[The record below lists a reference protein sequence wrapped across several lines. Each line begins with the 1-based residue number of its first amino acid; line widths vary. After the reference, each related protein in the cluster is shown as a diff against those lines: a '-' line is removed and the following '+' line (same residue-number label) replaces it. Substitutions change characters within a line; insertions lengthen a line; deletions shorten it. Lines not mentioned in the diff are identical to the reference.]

1 VKTNLESLL
10 SDIRAGKTF
19 ALFLLH
25 GDDFQVHAAAQAL
38 LDALV
43 PPENRS
49 FNLERFDGR
58 SASWDQIEAAL
69 MTPPFFPGAKLVWVE
84 NAPYFSSPETKDEI
98 GEKALKLL
106 GEGRRDEAARVL
118 LERLRL
124 EGWTQERW
132 ERVEPRNS
140 AHEIAGLL
148 GDAGKETLREIEA
161 LLDFCR
167 EQGLALKQRSGSE
180 SDRLAALADQGLPP
194 WGALLVTAAQV
205 DRRMRQYKKF
215 AEKGNVLDLAVE
227 RDRAGKLNREVLA
240 QWLDRSVREAGKKSI
255 DARAREMILARA
267 GTDLRA
273 FQQEVA
279 KLLLYVGDE
288 PGVTAKDVEAIF
300 LDQGEGWVFDLTKAL
315 SARDSVAALD
325 QLSRLMA
332 QGNHPLAF
340 LGPIASEVRKIF
352 LARELMGG
360 EKGRRLNSRMTYDQF
375 KEALFPQVSPPL
387 PANPFAAYMSF
398 KNADTFTAAELA
410 RYLKLIYQAD
420 IRLKSSGNSPRIVM
434 ERLILE
440 MCEKRRAVSMQ
451 SAK

>member
-1 VKTNLESLL
+1 MKRNLESLL
-10 SDIRAGKTF
+10 SDIRQKKGAS
-19 ALFLLH
+19 LFLLH

-43 PPENRS
+43 PAENRS

-69 MTPPFFPGAKLVWVE
+69 MTPPFFPGTKLVWIE
-84 NAPYFSSPETKDEI
+84 NAPCFSSPESKDEI

-132 ERVEPRNS
+132 ERAEPRNS
-140 AHEIAGLL
+140 AREIAGLL

-161 LLDFCR
+161 LLEFCR
-167 EQGLALKQRSGSE
+167 EQGLALKQPSGSE
-180 SDRLAALADQGLPP
+180 ADRLAALADQGLPP
-194 WGALLVTAAQV
+194 WGALLVTAAHV

-227 RDRAGKLNREVLA
+227 RERSGKVNREVLV
-240 QWLDRSVREAGKKSI
+240 QWLDRSLREAGKKI
-255 DARAREMILARA
+255 DPRAKEMILARA
-267 GTDLRA
+267 GADLRA

-288 PGVTAKDVEAIF
+288 SPITAKHVEAIF
-300 LDQGEGWVFDLTKAL
+300 LDQGEGWIFDLTDAL
-315 SARDSVAALD
+315 AARDSVAALN

-332 QGNHPLAF
+332 QGDHPLKL
-340 LGPIASEVRKIF
+340 LGPIAGKVRQ
-352 LARELMGG
+352 LLQAREVIDG
-360 EKGRRLNSRMTYDQF
+360 ERRRWSKGMSYEQF
-375 KEALFPQVSPPL
+375 QRSVLQDGAVSL
-387 PANPFAAYMSF
+387 PGHPYAAYLSFKSAENFAAE
-398 KNADTFTAAELA
+398 ELA

-420 IRLKSSGNSPRIVM
+420 IRLKSSGNPPRIVM

-440 MCEKRRAVSMQ
+440 MCAKRRAVSTQ